1 MSPHIILML
10 VLTLVLHT
18 TGCASTA
25 KPEPKP
31 MEAPVDMNLAET
43 AERPQENP
51 FAKAFVKR
59 NLPALALQHDPT
71 GPKVYRGED
80 QVSDYQRML
89 ENGYDMMG
97 YSEFMAG
104 EDVQPALLEQHAK
117 EINADLA
124 LVYTRLSGEVPASV
138 QIQQMRERAK
148 SDKQSDAAQPE
159 SQASYNYY
167 ASYWAKLAPPLLG
180 VHVMGPAEDRETDGL
195 KVIAVIN
202 ESPADKAGLRDGDVL
217 KRLGDVTLRS
227 PGALTQA
234 AQRYAGQTV
243 NVYLQRGQNNAT
255 IPVELNR
262 LRNTASK

>member
-1 MSPHIILML
+1 MSPHIMLML
-10 VLTLVLHT
+10 VLTLVFHI
-18 TGCASTA
+18 TGCAGTA
-25 KPEPKP
+25 EPKP
-31 MEAPVDMNLAET
+31 MKAPVDMNLAENNDKI
-43 AERPQENP
+43 EENP
-51 FAKAFVKR
+51 FAKAFIKR
-59 NLPALALQHDPT
+59 DLPALTLQPDPA

-80 QVSDYQRML
+80 QVKDYQRML

-104 EDVQPALLEQHAK
+104 EDVQPDLLEQHAR

-138 QIQQMRERAK
+138 QIQQMRERAR
-148 SDKQSDAAQPE
+148 SGEQAGEVE
-159 SQASYNYY
+159 SQVSYNYY

-180 VHVMGPAEDRETDGL
+180 VHVVGPAEDSEADGL

-217 KRLGDVTLRS
+217 KRLGDVALKS

-243 NVYLQRGQNNAT
+243 NVYLQRGQNNAS
-255 IPVELNR
+255 IPVALNR
-262 LRNTASK
+262 LRNTARK